1 MASPLVFSRCRLLG
15 NVASPSFFS
24 PSTLTDT
31 HQPGKMSFEAQSIGN
46 KQKRNRKHWRTRR
59 WFAGKGNDPSGGVWS
74 AGTRQNEN
82 RRASAGEKKTG
93 PSEAVA
99 RRRFRA
105 PALFR
110 LGRRGARPWPAGV
123 AARRLRG
130 RAAAEFDGRGRWS
143 VGRRRDGRPPPDR
156 WATSENPTAEVQTKR
171 RREMAGRSRR
181 RCPVARQR
189 VDSSKIRVS
198 LRPVSSR
205 LANNLDIAT
214 TEILARVSSENIFIG
229 PLSRVPFFLPQ

>member
-82 RRASAGEKKTG
+82 RRASAGEKKKRGPAKRWHVAGFGRRLFSASDVAAHVRGRPASRRGVCGAARPPNSTGAAGG
-93 PSEAVA
+93 PSDAA
-99 RRRFRA
+99 GTAGRHPTDGQRAKIQRRKFR
-105 PALFR
+105 R
-110 LGRRGARPWPAGV
+110 NGVEKWRDVLGGV
-123 AARRLRG
+123 APSRGNVSTARKFASAFVRFLLDSRII
-130 RAAAEFDGRGRWS
+130 S
-143 VGRRRDGRPPPDR
+143 
-156 WATSENPTAEVQTKR
+156 TS
-171 RREMAGRSRR
+171 
-181 RCPVARQR
+181 RQQR
-189 VDSSKIRVS
+189 Y
-198 LRPVSSR
+198 
-205 LANNLDIAT
+205 
-214 TEILARVSSENIFIG
+214 
-229 PLSRVPFFLPQ
+229 